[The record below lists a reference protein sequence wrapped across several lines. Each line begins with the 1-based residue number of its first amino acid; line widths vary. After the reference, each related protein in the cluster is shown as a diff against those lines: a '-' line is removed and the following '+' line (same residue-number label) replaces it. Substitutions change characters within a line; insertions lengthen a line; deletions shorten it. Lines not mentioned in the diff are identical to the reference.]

1 MESTWWHDL
10 WNRILNDYAERLNI
24 AHWSRIIQH
33 SVDSLIIIT
42 VAVFCVCVVKV
53 AIFRLARFR
62 VGAPTHRRRI
72 ETIASLLYSVA
83 KYAIFITCGLWVLT
97 VWEVNTQGLIV
108 GSAVLGAALGFGS
121 QGLVQDIIVGLSI
134 LAEEQLSVGD
144 YVDIGGKTGAVEE
157 VGLRV
162 VKLRDHMGVQHVIF
176 NRNIGMVSNYGGSAV
191 ETFVDVA
198 IESREAAEK
207 AGEVALRAGRE
218 LADELPFFVGAPR
231 VVETVENSVGEFYLR
246 LKIRVLPQRD
256 TAVMEHFV
264 PRVKKALA
272 QAGLKVPDDRVRVI
286 LVSERFRKIVDKV
299 EVVTTS
305 MPAVSG

>member
-10 WNRILNDYAERLNI
+10 WNRLLNDYAERLNI
-24 AHWSRIIQH
+24 AQWSRIVQH
-33 SVDSLIIIT
+33 AMDSLIVIA
-42 VAVFCVCVVKV
+42 VAVLCVWVVKV
-53 AIFRLARFR
+53 VIFRLARVK
-62 VGAPTHRRRI
+62 VGTPTYRRRA
-72 ETIASLLYSVA
+72 ETIASLLHSVA
-83 KYAIFITCGLWVLT
+83 KYAIYITCGLWVLAL
-97 VWEVNTQGLIV
+97 WEVNTQGLIV

-162 VKLRDHMGVQHVIF
+162 IKLRDHTGVQHVIF
-176 NRNIGMVSNYGGSAV
+176 NRNIGVVSNYGGSAV
-191 ETFVDVA
+191 ETCVDVA

-207 AGEVALRAGRE
+207 AGEAALRAGRE
-218 LADELPFFVGAPR
+218 LAREWPVFVGAPK
-231 VVETVENSVGEFYLR
+231 VVETLENSVGEFYLR
-246 LKIRVLPQRD
+246 LKVRVLPQRD
-256 TAVMEHFV
+256 AAVMEHFV

-286 LVSERFRKIVDKV
+286 LLSERFRKIVDKV